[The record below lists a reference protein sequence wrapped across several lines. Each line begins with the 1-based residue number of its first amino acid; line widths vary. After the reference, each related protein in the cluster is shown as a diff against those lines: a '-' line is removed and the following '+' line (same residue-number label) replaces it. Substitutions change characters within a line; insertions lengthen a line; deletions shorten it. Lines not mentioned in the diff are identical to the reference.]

1 MAVTTPQDTPPSL
14 RDPPSPSPP
23 ISLKR
28 KRAHSETQP
37 LTPPLTANDLEGTR
51 LLSRAVNVLSTAA
64 TALSQVTILY
74 QSDHVA
80 REGLLQAVEVMT
92 TAQNHGGKLIVC
104 GVGKS
109 GLVGRKIVATMKS
122 LGVSSSFLHASE
134 ALHGDLG
141 DIKKVSGK
149 LRIAGWNL
157 VSNNKQHDAVMFISY
172 SGKTAELTVLLHHI
186 PSQIP
191 ILAITSHTKACDCPL
206 FNDRPNA
213 ILLPAPIHELEEMSF
228 GVCAP
233 TTSTT
238 VTIAVGDMLALT
250 VAEALY
256 EEESRSVFQRNHPG
270 GAIGAKSRRIDA
282 HVEVVVNEQDGT
294 VTPSS

>member
-1 MAVTTPQDTPPSL
+1 MTATTTFDTTPPCGLSSSTS
-14 RDPPSPSPP
+14 SH
-23 ISLKR
+23 KR
-28 KRAHSETQP
+28 KRADLDVEP
-37 LTPPLTANDLEGTR
+37 LTPPLTANDPEGTR

-80 REGLLQAVEVMT
+80 REGLLQAVEVVKNVNE
-92 TAQNHGGKLIVC
+92 AGGKLIIC

-122 LGVSSSFLHASE
+122 LGIATSFMHAAE

-141 DIKKVSGK
+141 DIKKVSRRARSCKIGPGNANTEK
-149 LRIAGWNL
+149 N
-157 VSNNKQHDAVMFISY
+157 DAIMFISY
-172 SGKTAELTVLLHHI
+172 SGKTAELMALLDHI
-186 PSQIP
+186 PSHTP
-191 ILAITSHTKACDCPL
+191 ILAITSHTHISACPL
-206 FNDRPNA
+206 LDKRADA
-213 ILLPAPIHELEEMSF
+213 ILLPAPIHELEETSF

-250 VAEALY
+250 VAEAMH
-256 EEESRSVFQRNHPG
+256 EEETKAVFQRNHPG
-270 GAIGAKSRRIDA
+270 GAIGAKSRRIDYA
-282 HVEVVVNEQDGT
+282 DVVISTPQCNGM
-294 VTPSS
+294 VTPPAV

>member
-1 MAVTTPQDTPPSL
+1 MDTFVKPTPPCEPTS
-14 RDPPSPSPP
+14 P
-23 ISLKR
+23 ISHKR
-28 KRAHSETQP
+28 KRADSEVQP
-37 LTPPLTANDLEGTR
+37 LTPPLTANDPDGTR

-80 REGLLQAVEVMT
+80 RDGLLRSVEVIKNVNE
-92 TAQNHGGKLIVC
+92 AGGKLLVC

-122 LGVSSSFLHASE
+122 LGIASSFMHAAE

-141 DIKKVSGK
+141 DIRK
-149 LRIAGWNL
+149 N
-157 VSNNKQHDAVMFISY
+157 DAIMFISY
-172 SGKTAELTVLLHHI
+172 SGKTAELMALLAHI
-186 PSQIP
+186 PSYTS
-191 ILAITSHTKACDCPL
+191 ILAITSHTKSLECPL
-206 FNDRPNA
+206 LNERPNSV
-213 ILLPAPIHELEEMSF
+213 LLPAPIHELEETSF

-250 VAEALY
+250 VAEALH
-256 EEESRSVFQRNHPG
+256 EEETKSVFRRNHPG
-270 GAIGAKSRRIDA
+270 GAIGAKSRRVDA
-282 HVEVVVNEQDGT
+282 QEVVIAAKQCDGM
-294 VTPSS
+294 VTPPTL